1 MKEIKLEIRIYSLQ
15 YDELT
20 PQDRE
25 LMDKAK
31 EATSRSYAPY
41 SKFSVG
47 AAALLKNGVIVTG
60 TNQENAAYPSGL
72 CAERTTLFYA
82 NSQYPDQPVLTLAI
96 AARSESGYLDTP
108 IPPCG
113 ACRQVLL
120 ETEQRYHFAIWR
132 KSDLRDRRNQ
142 RFITLIFLRGV
153 FEINSLTLPH
163 NGHTSQST
171 GEAKSPVPMIQ
182 GKQLPQQTV
191 SAIRQARDTYGPALR
206 SDR

>member
-1 MKEIKLEIRIYSLQ
+1 MCKDKRFTTEAYGQTLKNTEKQGEKHFFTYICLPTTKTKAMKEIKLEIRIHSLQ

-25 LMDKAK
+25 LIDKAK

-120 ETEQRYHFAIWR
+120 ETEQRYQQPMRILLYGEKAIYEIDGT
-132 KSDLRDRRNQ
+132 KDLLPLS
-142 RFITLIFLRGV
+142 FGGEFL
-153 FEINSLTLPH
+153 
-163 NGHTSQST
+163 
-171 GEAKSPVPMIQ
+171 K
-182 GKQLPQQTV
+182 
-191 SAIRQARDTYGPALR
+191 
-206 SDR
+206 